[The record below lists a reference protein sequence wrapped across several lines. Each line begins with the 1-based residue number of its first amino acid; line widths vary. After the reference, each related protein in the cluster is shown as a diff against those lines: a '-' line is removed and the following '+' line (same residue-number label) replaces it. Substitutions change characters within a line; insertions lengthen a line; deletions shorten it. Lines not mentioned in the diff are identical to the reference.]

1 MLALSGE
8 GNVVAANQYACDLTS
23 VEDRRVVP
31 FEVLFEKSEEM
42 LSLVRRGLEGTYV
55 VDAEIPFESA
65 DSGHLVVSTSALDLD
80 GNSGL
85 VVVLRDRSDLGRSE
99 GDVYQVEKMNA
110 LGRLAATV
118 AHEVRNPLGAVTIQL
133 QLMAEDIEQL
143 EPELRTSLQRR
154 LSVANTEIKRLDG
167 IVGNFLRFSRSPQLE
182 LAPLGLN
189 DVVRRVFDLVAPEA
203 REYGVRLKL
212 ELADELPLIEGDESQ
227 LGQALLNLT
236 VNAFHAIEGG
246 GTVRAATSFD
256 RPSGMVRLALKDDGR
271 GIDPVDLSRIFE
283 LYYTTKAEG
292 TGLGLSIAQRVIY
305 EHGGSIDVQSEPG
318 VGSTFA
324 ISLPR
329 SGGTSGDPGGV
340 SE

>member
-1 MLALSGE
+1 MRQLGWIVLAFAVLVATHAAVWTHLAERMRERLQQWAVALPVHRVAVEMGPMRRTGYPFSIRWTLDTPKVRANWAFGE
-8 GNVVAANQYACDLTS
+8 
-23 VEDRRVVP
+23 
-31 FEVLFEKSEEM
+31 
-42 LSLVRRGLEGTYV
+42 
-55 VDAEIPFESA
+55 ISA
-65 DSGHLVVSTSALDLD
+65 LASAVTVSTDIWHPDTLLIDVD
-80 GNSGL
+80 GL
-85 VVVLRDRSDLGRSE
+85 VFDA
-99 GDVYQVEKMNA
+99 Y
-110 LGRLAATV
+110 
-118 AHEVRNPLGAVTIQL
+118 
-133 QLMAEDIEQL
+133 
-143 EPELRTSLQRR
+143 RR
-154 LSVANTEIKRLDG
+154 LSKDRLHVEALRGSGILGPPKTQEAVKLRFEFFDVAVGSGDPARMQI
-167 IVGNFLRFSRSPQLE
+167 IVADVNIAKGYLRFSRSPQLE
-182 LAPLGLN
+182 LAPLGVN
-189 DVVRRVFDLVAPEA
+189 DVVRRGFDLVAPEA
-203 REYGVRLKL
+203 RDYGVRLEL

-256 RPSGMVRLALKDDGR
+256 RPSGMVRLVLKDDGR

-324 ISLPR
+324 MSLPR